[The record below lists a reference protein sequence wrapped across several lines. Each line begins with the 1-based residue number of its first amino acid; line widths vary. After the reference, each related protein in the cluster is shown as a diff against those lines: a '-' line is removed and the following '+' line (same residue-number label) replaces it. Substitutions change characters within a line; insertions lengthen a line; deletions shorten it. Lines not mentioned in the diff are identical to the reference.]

1 VPLLIWLL
9 VVGLVAG
16 YVARLAVP
24 GPDGLGIFGTLVLG
38 IVGSFVGAFLW
49 NVFAG
54 DGASRG
60 RSGLAG
66 AILGTVIT
74 LLIYRAVTARR
85 A

>member
-1 VPLLIWLL
+1 MAPLLWFVL
-9 VVGLVAG
+9 VGLIAG
-16 YVARLAVP
+16 YVARIVVP

-38 IVGSFVGAFLW
+38 MVGSFVGAVLW

-54 DGASRG
+54 DGALRG
-60 RSGLAG
+60 RSGLVG

-74 LLIYRAVTARR
+74 LLIYRAVRARR

>member
-1 VPLLIWLL
+1 MAPLIWLVL
-9 VVGLVAG
+9 VGLIAG
-16 YVARLAVP
+16 YVARIVVP

-38 IVGSFVGAFLW
+38 MVGSFVGAFLW

-54 DGASRG
+54 DGALRG
-60 RSGLAG
+60 RSGLVG

-74 LLIYRAVTARR
+74 LLVYRAVRARR